1 MARKH
6 AHVERHFTG
15 SLVVRDAVLGMAD
28 GLTVPFALAAGL
40 TGAIDTTWIIVVAG
54 LAEIVAGS
62 IAMGL
67 GGYLAARSDVEHY
80 ASERAREQR
89 EVREIPADEAAEV
102 MEALQKYGLRPA
114 EARPVVD
121 ALRKRPEAWV
131 DFMMRFE
138 LGLER
143 PDPSRALWSALTIG
157 GAYAVG
163 GIIPLLPYMLIKQ
176 ALTALMVSS
185 VLTVIAL
192 AVFGYVKGQFSG
204 MRPMRSAIQTV
215 LIGGLAAG
223 AAFLIAKAIS

>member
-40 TGAIDTTWIIVVAG
+40 TGAIDTAWIIVVAG

-80 ASERAREQR
+80 ASERAREQK
-89 EVREIPADEAAEV
+89 EVREIPADEEAEV
-102 MEALQKYGLRPA
+102 IQALQQYGLRA
-114 EARPVVD
+114 EEARPVVN
-121 ALRKRPEAWV
+121 ALKKRPEAWV

-143 PDPSRALWSALTIG
+143 PDPARALWSALTIG

-163 GIIPLLPYMLIKQ
+163 GFVPLLPYMLLKHT
-176 ALTALMVSS
+176 LTALAVSS
-185 VLTVIAL
+185 VVTLVAL
-192 AVFGYVKGQFSG
+192 AVFGYVKGLFSG
-204 MRPMRSAIQTV
+204 VRPARSAIQTV
-215 LIGGLAAG
+215 LIGSLAAG
-223 AAFLIAKAIS
+223 AAFLIARAIS

>member
-6 AHVERHFTG
+6 AHIERHFTG

-80 ASERAREQR
+80 ASERAREQK
-89 EVREIPADEAAEV
+89 EVREIPADEEAEV
-102 MEALQKYGLRPA
+102 IQALQQYGLRA
-114 EARPVVD
+114 EEARPVVD
-121 ALRKRPEAWV
+121 ALKKRPEAWV

-143 PDPSRALWSALTIG
+143 PDPARALWSALTIG

-163 GIIPLLPYMLIKQ
+163 GFIPLLPYMLLKQ
-176 ALTALMVSS
+176 ALTALVVSS
-185 VLTVIAL
+185 VVTLVAL
-192 AVFGYVKGQFSG
+192 AIFGYVKGLFSG
-204 MRPMRSAIQTV
+204 VRPVRSAIQTV

-223 AAFLIAKAIS
+223 AAFLIARAIA

>member
-6 AHVERHFTG
+6 AHIERHFTG

-80 ASERAREQR
+80 ASERAREQK
-89 EVREIPADEAAEV
+89 EVREIPADEEAEV
-102 MEALQKYGLRPA
+102 IQALQQYGLRA
-114 EARPVVD
+114 EEARPVVD
-121 ALRKRPEAWV
+121 ALKKRPEAWV

-143 PDPSRALWSALTIG
+143 PDPARALWSALTIG

-163 GIIPLLPYMLIKQ
+163 GFIPLLPYILLKQ
-176 ALTALMVSS
+176 ALTALVVSS
-185 VLTVIAL
+185 VVTLVAL
-192 AVFGYVKGQFSG
+192 AVFGYVKGLFSG
-204 MRPMRSAIQTV
+204 VRPARSAIQTV

-223 AAFLIAKAIS
+223 AAFLIARAIA

>member
-1 MARKH
+1 MAH
-6 AHVERHFTG
+6 EHVERHFTAG
-15 SLVVRDAVLGMAD
+15 LVVRDAVIGLAD

-67 GGYLAARSDVEHY
+67 GGYLAARSDAEHY

-89 EVREIPADEAAEV
+89 EVREIPADEEAEV
-102 MEALQKYGLRPA
+102 IQALQQYGLRPE
-114 EARPVVD
+114 EARPVVE
-121 ALRKRPEAWV
+121 ALKKRPEAWV

-143 PDPSRALWSALTIG
+143 PDPARALWSALTIG
-157 GAYAVG
+157 GAYALG
-163 GIIPLLPYMLIKQ
+163 GFIPLLPYMLLKHT
-176 ALTALMVSS
+176 LTALALSS
-185 VLTVIAL
+185 VVTVAAL
-192 AVFGYVKGQFSG
+192 AVFGYVKGHFTG
-204 MRPMRSAIQTV
+204 VRPARSALQTV

-223 AAFLIAKAIS
+223 AAFLIARAIS

>member
-1 MARKH
+1 MPRH
-6 AHVERHFTG
+6 HVERHFTG

-40 TGAIDTTWIIVVAG
+40 TGAIDTAWIIVVAG

-80 ASERAREQR
+80 ASERAREQK
-89 EVREIPADEAAEV
+89 EVREIPADEEAEV
-102 MEALQKYGLRPA
+102 IQALQQYGLRA
-114 EARPVVD
+114 EEARPVVD
-121 ALRKRPEAWV
+121 ALKKRPEAWV

-143 PDPSRALWSALTIG
+143 PDPARALWSALTIG

-163 GIIPLLPYMLIKQ
+163 GFIPLLPYMLLKHT
-176 ALTALMVSS
+176 LTALAVSS
-185 VLTVIAL
+185 VVTLVAL
-192 AVFGYVKGQFSG
+192 AIFGYVKGLFSG
-204 MRPMRSAIQTV
+204 MRPVRSAIQTV
-215 LIGGLAAG
+215 LIGGIAAG
-223 AAFLIAKAIS
+223 AAFLIARAIS